1 VASFKDNAGREWIVE
16 FNVTTLKRV
25 RTRLGVNLANL
36 IGDNFAEFVR
46 VVGDPMLL
54 CDVLFVLC
62 EGQHAGVTDI
72 DFGRAMAG
80 DVISESATAMY
91 GAMVDFSPSQLRE
104 TLTQLAKKGTAVQTL
119 AQEQA
124 RVGLT
129 KFMAIDDRDLLS
141 EILSQSVG
149 SSPVSSESLPT
160 G

>member
-36 IGDNFAEFVR
+36 IGDNFAEFTR
-46 VVGDPMLL
+46 VVSDPMLL

-62 EGQHAGVTDI
+62 EDQHAGVSDL

-80 DVISESATAMY
+80 DVITAAANAMY
-91 GAMVDFSPSQLRE
+91 AAMVDFSPSQLRE
-104 TLTQLAKKGTAVQTL
+104 TLTQLAKKGTAVQSL
-119 AQEQA
+119 AKQEA
-124 RVGLT
+124 GVRLT
-129 KFMAIDDRDLLS
+129 QFMAIDDRNLLS
-141 EILSQSVG
+141 AILSQSVG
-149 SSPVSSESLPT
+149 NSLESAESLPT